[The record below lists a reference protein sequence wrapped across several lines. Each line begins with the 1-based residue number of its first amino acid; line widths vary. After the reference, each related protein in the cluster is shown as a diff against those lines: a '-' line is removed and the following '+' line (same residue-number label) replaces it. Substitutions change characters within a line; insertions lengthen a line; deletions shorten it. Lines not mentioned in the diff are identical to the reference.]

1 MIGKNIDR
9 QAQSAAGEF
18 RTMVENGFLGSET
31 AQHYASGYEATR
43 LFGSAHGQLE
53 RLRSQEIIGRR
64 LPALPARVLDIGGA
78 GGVYS
83 LWLLDR
89 GYEVR
94 LIDALP
100 LHVELA
106 ERSLNEHPH
115 HRLAS
120 ARVGDARRL
129 EEPDRSAGAVLLM
142 GPLYHLT
149 ERDDRVQSLREAH
162 RVLRSGGIL
171 FAAAISRFASL
182 LDGLSRNLVDDPV
195 FCEILKTDLDTGQHR
210 NSTHHPDYF
219 TTAFFH
225 RPDELAA
232 EVREAGFTLESLV
245 AVEGPAWLL
254 ANLEERLN
262 EIEKRNQLL
271 ELLQSVESDPSLI
284 GMSAHLLAVA
294 RKE

>member
-1 MIGKNIDR
+1 MD
-9 QAQSAAGEF
+9 
-18 RTMVENGFLGSET
+18 ENGFLGSET

-43 LFGSAHGQLE
+43 LFGSAQGQLE

-64 LPALPARVLDIGGA
+64 LPAPPARVLDVGGA

-83 LWLLDR
+83 LWLLDL

-106 ERSLNEHPH
+106 ERSFNEHPN

-120 ARVGDARRL
+120 AHVGDARRL
-129 EEPDRSAGAVLLM
+129 EEPDCSADVVLLM

-149 ERDDRVQSLREAH
+149 ARDDRLQSLREAH

-182 LDGLSRNLVDDPV
+182 LDGLSRNLIDDPV
-195 FCEILKTDLDTGQHR
+195 FCEILKTDLETGQHG
-210 NSTHHPDYF
+210 NPTNHPDYF

-232 EVREAGFTLESLV
+232 EIRAAGFTLESVV

-271 ELLQSVESDPSLI
+271 ELLRSVESDPSLI